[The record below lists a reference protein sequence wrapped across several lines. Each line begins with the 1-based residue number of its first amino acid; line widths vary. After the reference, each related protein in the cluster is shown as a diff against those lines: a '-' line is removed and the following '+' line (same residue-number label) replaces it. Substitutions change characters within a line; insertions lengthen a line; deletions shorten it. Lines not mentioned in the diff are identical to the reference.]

1 MKTKIQSGVVL
12 VQKFISAG
20 AKAFQGYIDYINRDE
35 AVRNEAYTEYSIET
49 LQDELN
55 KYGNYM
61 DYMGNPE
68 KTTALFTAEKDRLTK
83 DEKQKVKDIF
93 EMAQQNDSLMW
104 QTVISFDN
112 RWLAEH
118 GLYDL
123 TTHTVNEA
131 KLKECARGAMDRII
145 ENENMAASAFWSG
158 SIHYNTQ
165 HIHIHLALVEAFPT
179 REIIQNGQ
187 YAGERKGKVKRA
199 TLEKAKSYVV
209 NNMLDQKE
217 ANQSINDIIRKSI
230 VSAFKDNII
239 IQDADLKQ
247 LYYEIYTKLP
257 KNKRLWQ
264 YNRNVI
270 RPIKKDIDSFITK
283 WIEKYHKD
291 DFDKLKKELQAQ
303 QQTYHIAY
311 GSRKDQ
317 DRASYADNKI
327 NELYGRLGNTI
338 LSYLKTL
345 EISEIELQPTSSTD
359 TAEDLDNMET
369 LSMEEIE
376 KRLIE
381 KYAEYDMEN
390 DAALLFFP
398 APEEFSIKRSAIYKR
413 AKRLMYDKEERDF
426 PKAFALL
433 TLEAQTGNLYAIFD
447 LAYLYSKGLG
457 CTADPDKAY
466 DMYSLAL
473 HGFEKEIANTKKQK
487 NLKENVRKNR
497 LANLHFRV
505 AKMYYYGLGTDID
518 KKTAYQHFKIS
529 DENYGGNIF
538 SKYYI
543 AKFYEQGEVVKQ
555 DDHMAFLYYKDVAD
569 CTLNEEIFGS
579 MPYSLYKVA
588 QMLEQGKGTEQN
600 TESADEY
607 YKYALA
613 EFLVSNEANPD
624 DQLQYRIGKMYYE
637 GKGTRPDI
645 KKAKEFFESSA
656 ELGNDMANYML
667 AMIYLKDENADPQQI
682 QKAIDMLTLSAD
694 PEGSNNAL
702 AQYQLGVIFLQSESE
717 EEQNNGLKYLSL
729 SAEQGNSFAQFKLGK
744 YYLDSE
750 PERAIKYLTQSAD
763 QGNQFA
769 QYTLGSLFLSS
780 ESEKEQEKG
789 LSYLLASAEQ
799 GNSFAQFRLG
809 KYYLDAD
816 REKAITYLTKSAD
829 QENQFAQY
837 KLGAILLSSKNEED
851 QEKGLAYL
859 IAATEQENCFASYFL
874 GKYYFTDAKIQDCQK
889 AEQYLLQA
897 LRDRS
902 KELSSFTG
910 IEYQLG
916 KLYTNG
922 GKDFVPNP
930 QKGIYYYTIAADQ
943 GNPFAQY
950 ALGMIYL
957 DKDDP
962 TEADIFTGLKYLKAA
977 SDQHNCFAEFQLGKA
992 YLDGNIVTQDGQKAE
1007 QYLLQALQDR
1017 SKDISWFSAIEHNLG
1032 KLYFHGADN
1041 FESDTD
1047 KGISYYTIAADQ
1059 GNQFSQYALGTI
1071 YLYGLNGIPRDLE
1084 KATDY
1089 LTKSADQGN
1098 EFASSLLVRMN
1109 TPQPQYIVPLYLNL
1123 NMTSNFS
1130 SLLRALGRDYTSYE
1144 NYINQQIYQESQ
1156 RAAEA
1161 EN

>member
-1 MKTKIQSGVVL
+1 MDTKIQSGVVL

-55 KYGNYM
+55 KYGNYT

-68 KTTALFTAEKDRLTK
+68 KTTALFTAEKDRLTS
-83 DEKQKVKDIF
+83 DEKQKVKSVF
-93 EMAQQNDSLMW
+93 ELAQKNESLMW

-131 KLKECARGAMDRII
+131 KLKECARGAMSRII
-145 ENENMAASAFWSG
+145 ENENMASSAFWSG

-165 HIHIHLALVEAFPT
+165 HIHIHLALVETFPT
-179 REIIQNGQ
+179 REIIQDGQ
-187 YAGERKGKVKRA
+187 YAGERKGKLKRGS
-199 TLEKAKSYVV
+199 LEKAKSYVV
-209 NNMLDQKE
+209 NNIMNQKE
-217 ANQSINDIIRKSI
+217 ANQSINDIIRKSL
-230 VSAFKDNII
+230 VAAFQDNII
-239 IQDADLKQ
+239 LQDAELKQ
-247 LYYEIYTKLP
+247 LYYEIYAKLP

-270 RPIKKDIDSFITK
+270 RPVKKDIDSFITK

-317 DRASYADNKI
+317 DRAGYADNKI

-345 EISEIELQPTSSTD
+345 EISEIELQPTLSTEA
-359 TAEDLDNMET
+359 AEDLDDLET

-376 KRLIE
+376 KRLID
-381 KYAEYDMEN
+381 KSAEYDMEN

-398 APEEFSIKRSAIYKR
+398 APEEFSINRSALYKR

-426 PKAFALL
+426 PKAFELL
-433 TLEAQTGNLYAIFD
+433 ALEAQNGNLYAIFD

-543 AKFYEQGEVVKQ
+543 AKFYEQGEIVKQ

-607 YKYALA
+607 YKYALT
-613 EFLVSNEANPD
+613 EFLVSNKANPD

-667 AMIYLKDENADPQQI
+667 AMIYLKDENTDPQQI

-729 SAEQGNSFAQFKLGK
+729 SAEQDNSFAQFKLGK

-750 PERAIKYLTQSAD
+750 PERAIAYLTKSAD

-769 QYTLGSLFLSS
+769 QY
-780 ESEKEQEKG
+780 
-789 LSYLLASAEQ
+789 
-799 GNSFAQFRLG
+799 
-809 KYYLDAD
+809 
-816 REKAITYLTKSAD
+816 
-829 QENQFAQY
+829 
-837 KLGAILLSSKNEED
+837 KLGTILLSSKNEED

-859 IAATEQENCFASYFL
+859 IAATEQANCFASYFL

-950 ALGMIYL
+950 TLGMIYL
-957 DKDDP
+957 DKDAP